1 MRLQHRPFRFRLRQP
16 LQTAAGVLEERRG
29 WLLRLDDDNGHL
41 GWGEVAPLAADQLA
55 LCSVQLERLQQASS
69 RQQLEEA
76 LSGSPAALAFGLG
89 AALAELDGLVGSPAQ
104 PWGQAPPPAWLLPS
118 GERMGAVLEAVLAQH
133 GPGAEL
139 TFKWKVAAGEDDHER
154 RLLIQLLERLP
165 ATCRLRLDANGGWDR
180 ATAHRWMGV
189 LAGDPRFAW
198 LEQPLPVADQE
209 GLIALARL
217 GPVALDESLDHDPTL
232 RQVWPGWQVRRPSQE
247 GDPRPLLR
255 QLQAGCPQRMLSTA
269 FETGIGRRWLDHLAA
284 LQWPGP
290 PRQPQAWHAWF
301 VGCCSAKTIC
311 LGRGWSMES
320 VGIKG
325 DASSRHALDSSV
337 SFCRALGAIN
347 ALFLSGSILAYHVS
361 LPERPYRC
369 FGQWRE

>member
-1 MRLQHRPFRFRLRQP
+1 M
-16 LQTAAGVLEERRG
+16 
-29 WLLRLDDDNGHL
+29 
-41 GWGEVAPLAADQLA
+41 AADQLA

-180 ATAHRWMGV
+180 ATAQRWMGV

-198 LEQPLPVADQE
+198 LEQPLPV
-209 GLIALARL
+209 
-217 GPVALDESLDHDPTL
+217 V
-232 RQVWPGWQVRRPSQE
+232 
-247 GDPRPLLR
+247 
-255 QLQAGCPQRMLSTA
+255 
-269 FETGIGRRWLDHLAA
+269 
-284 LQWPGP
+284 
-290 PRQPQAWHAWF
+290 
-301 VGCCSAKTIC
+301 
-311 LGRGWSMES
+311 
-320 VGIKG
+320 
-325 DASSRHALDSSV
+325 
-337 SFCRALGAIN
+337 
-347 ALFLSGSILAYHVS
+347 
-361 LPERPYRC
+361 
-369 FGQWRE
+369 

>member
-118 GERMGAVLEAVLAQH
+118 GERMGAVLEAVLARH

-209 GLIALARL
+209 GLTALARL

-255 QLQAGCPQRMLSTA
+255 ELQAGCPQRMLSTA

-284 LQWPGP
+284 LQWQGPTPAAPGLAP
-290 PRQPQAWHAWF
+290 
-301 VGCCSAKTIC
+301 
-311 LGRGWSMES
+311 GWCPDG
-320 VGIKG
+320 V
-325 DASSRHALDSSV
+325 
-337 SFCRALGAIN
+337 
-347 ALFLSGSILAYHVS
+347 LFSEDPTLVWAAA
-361 LPERPYRC
+361 
-369 FGQWRE
+369 GQWNR